1 MNESNCIGPLSHLA
15 SLLNLIEM
23 EIPSWPFNLVHYSGE
38 QYTHYFAYNIAQGP
52 GF

>member
-1 MNESNCIGPLSHLA
+1 MKVIAMDLSPT
-15 SLLNLIEM
+15 LNFMEM

-38 QYTHYFAYNIAQGP
+38 QYTHSISHNIAQGP